1 MWCKFLRE
9 VGNGL
14 LWYRF
19 RFTSTR
25 AHEVP
30 LHSTSRAHI
39 LTASLQGANR
49 CVGVPPP
56 TPPLMGIHHH
66 LFQPSALRSC
76 HVAADAVIQDT
87 PPAFSSPKIL
97 VSLWNHLSLHQSRPR
112 SQPTESQLCQRI
124 TLEGSETTPNFI
136 LDNWLFSLRS
146 QRGWR
151 RKTPSWTRKKKIK
164 NHSAGHGRR
173 TPRQSV
179 RRPSLFG
186 STMPKGASSRIG
198 HGTATSPFRTI
209 SEMSF

>member
-1 MWCKFLRE
+1 MQPPCMWRKFLHV

-39 LTASLQGANR
+39 LTASLCGANR

-56 TPPLMGIHHH
+56 TPPLMGIRHH

-76 HVAADAVIQDT
+76 HVAADTVIQDT

-124 TLEGSETTPNFI
+124 TLEGS
-136 LDNWLFSLRS
+136 
-146 QRGWR
+146 
-151 RKTPSWTRKKKIK
+151 KTPLISYLTTGF
-164 NHSAGHGRR
+164 SPCGR
-173 TPRQSV
+173 
-179 RRPSLFG
+179 
-186 STMPKGASSRIG
+186 KGAG
-198 HGTATSPFRTI
+198 AVKHHHGQGKRK
-209 SEMSF
+209 